1 MPRQRHVTKTM
12 TLQRF
17 GGAKDLFKQF
27 FFLEGCFSICFFA
40 GTKIIFKPIKID
52 ILRAVKPI

>member
-27 FFLEGCFSICFFA
+27 FFFA
-40 GTKIIFKPIKID
+40 GMFFNLFLCGDKNYI
-52 ILRAVKPI
+52 